1 MIYKSQYT
9 GKMNNIF
16 NVNIYKEKLNIK
28 NKPLIDYIL
37 KLKKQSE
44 GRKISNPTGWQSLNL
59 DLNKLIFKNL
69 IELIQ
74 QHFLKYIKTIP
85 LNNQF
90 QISSMWANVN
100 SYKDYNVAHTHGGSV
115 ISGVY
120 YLKTFKDSGN
130 LFFINPASEAIE
142 YLWEYCIEEY
152 TQQNSPRWTVPVEEG
167 NLVLFPSWLKHGVEP
182 NLNKKEDRISVAFNI
197 SKINAR

>member
-1 MIYKSQYT
+1 
-9 GKMNNIF
+9 MNNIF
-16 NVNIYKEKLNIK
+16 SVNIYKEKLNIK

-44 GRKISNPTGWQSLNL
+44 GRMVSNPTGWQSLKFNL
-59 DLNKLIFKNL
+59 NEQVFAGLNKK
-69 IELIQ
+69 IQ
-74 QHFLKYIKTIP
+74 QHFLTYIKSIP

-90 QISSMWANVN
+90 KISSMWANVN
-100 SYKDYNVAHTHGGSV
+100 GYKDYNLIHTHGDSV

-120 YLKTFKDSGN
+120 YLKTPKDSGN

-152 TQQNSPRWTVPVEEG
+152 TQQNSPRWTIPVKEG
-167 NLVLFPSWLKHGVEP
+167 SLVLFPSWLKHGVEP
-182 NLNKKEDRISVAFNI
+182 NLNKKEDRISIAFNI
-197 SKINAR
+197 SKINAK